1 MRTFYSD
8 IVEEEWK
15 EGEEI
20 SEGKEMRMMIMKI
33 NLIVS
38 TSISTLAM
46 SCNVMQWNVWGVL
59 KFYFDCVS
67 LPSD

>member
-1 MRTFYSD
+1 MRTFFSD
-8 IVEEEWK
+8 IVEEGWM

-46 SCNVMQWNVWGVL
+46 SCNVMQWNVWCVL
-59 KFYFDCVS
+59 KC
-67 LPSD
+67 